1 MNGDTFTFPLCCML
15 VPHLTFKPKMKLRI
29 SSKLSQA
36 AIKSNTEFLQETILY
51 DWSMIVLMPFIT
63 TNNIYIFLLG

>member
-1 MNGDTFTFPLCCML
+1 ME
-15 VPHLTFKPKMKLRI
+15 LRI

-63 TNNIYIFLLG
+63 TNNIYIYVY